1 MTISPCSRTGPIRAA
16 VPSADGCEARPATS
30 GTMGGC
36 DSSPE
41 HHAAAHH
48 ARTGHPLVQS
58 VEPDEEWCRRF
69 EDAIALEVAG
79 LTSRAHT

>member
-16 VPSADGCEARPATS
+16 VPSADGCEAWPATG
-30 GTMGGC
+30 GTV
-36 DSSPE
+36 
-41 HHAAAHH
+41 A
-48 ARTGHPLVQS
+48 
-58 VEPDEEWCRRF
+58 WCWRF